1 MKKLLAYFRGYRKEV
16 VLGPL
21 FKMFEALLELFV
33 PLVVAAIIAD
43 GIGGDGG
50 AGDRGYVIGMVGVLV
65 LLGIVG
71 LAASLTAQYFA
82 AKAAVGF
89 STSLKNALFGKLQS
103 LGYAEYD
110 RLGSA
115 TMIARMTGDM
125 NQLQTGV
132 NMTLRLFLRSP
143 FVVFGAMIMAF
154 TIDVR
159 SALVFVAVIP
169 VLSVVVFGIMLL
181 TMPLYNRTRR
191 GLDRLLGMTRENLTG
206 VRVIRAFRKEED
218 EIESFDRANQ
228 TFTAQQK
235 FVGKIS
241 ALMNPLTYVIVNLG
255 IFVLVYTGAWRVEGG
270 FLEQAKVVALYNYM
284 SQILVELIKLADLII
299 TMTKAAACGR
309 RIAGVL
315 ELQPSAVR
323 LPAQESRPEPFVVFD
338 HVSMTYGEGGAPSLS
353 DITFHAERGET
364 IGVIGGTGTGK
375 TTLVH
380 LLAHLYDASEGQ
392 VRVGGCDVRSLDPVQ
407 YTKRVGIV
415 PQKAV
420 LFTGSI
426 RDNLLWGNPDADDDT
441 LWRALK
447 VAQAAQFVRDKGGLD
462 VPVIEGGKNFSGG
475 QRQRLTI
482 ARALVRHP
490 EILILDDSSSA
501 LDYATDAALRRALRE
516 DTDGATVFL
525 VSQRTA
531 SIMHADRILVLE
543 DGILSAVGT
552 HEELLQTSE
561 VYREIYDSQYRKEG
575 EA

>member
-43 GIGGDGG
+43 GIGGDDG